1 MSNNEIKK
9 IKNNKISIKQIKI
22 SFEEKEWEKIFL
34 IEWKK

>member
-9 IKNNKISIKQIKI
+9 KNNKISIKQIKI

-34 IEWKK
+34 IEWKN